1 MNGADAAGLAEMRW
15 GAGHGV
21 EGVVLMLTLGTSI
34 GTTLFIEGKLVP
46 NTKLG
51 HIEIHGKEAE
61 LWTADREAGKGRGP
75 RVPSVVTG
83 SPPDT
88 LRNA

>member
-1 MNGADAAGLAEMRW
+1 MILIGI
-15 GAGHGV
+15 
-21 EGVVLMLTLGTSI
+21 TLGTGI
-34 GTTLFIEGKLVP
+34 VTALFIEGKLVP

-75 RVPSVVTG
+75 RVPSVGTG